1 MELNKTNI
9 RKICGIIAFGVVLAL
24 LLANIS
30 SVMGVLTA
38 AFAMLT
44 PFLLGAAMA
53 FIVNVPMSF
62 FERKLFPK
70 QGRIADKLKRPVS
83 LVITLLV
90 IFFVGFMVV
99 FLLVPEL
106 SETIKKVASSIPGFI
121 VRATEYSNSLAEKY
135 PEAAEMIT
143 AYVSDLDSII
153 ESVTGFLRL
162 KGQSMIT
169 TAISAASSFMGVLI
183 NTLVG
188 FVFSVYL
195 LACKEKLAVQS
206 KRLLYTILPER
217 LSDSI
222 IAVCRLSE
230 KTFSKFLSG
239 QCLEALILGAMFFI
253 TMSILRFP
261 YALLISVLIAFTALI
276 PIFGAFIGC
285 AIGAFLIF
293 VAEPISALWFV
304 IMFLVLQQIEGNFI
318 YPYVVGN
325 SVGLPSMWVLFAVTI
340 GGQLMGVAGMLIFI
354 PLFSVLYVLIGRAVE
369 AQLRKRGI
377 SSDKWTRPIAEEI
390 PPATEQ
396 VRTPRLPFVRTP
408 QQPAASQSTQP
419 SSAGRRSRNRSGRRR
434 R

>member
-1 MELNKTNI
+1 MELNKSNI
-9 RKICGIIAFGVVLAL
+9 KKICGIIAFGVVLAL
-24 LLANIS
+24 VIANIS
-30 SVMGVLTA
+30 SVGGVFAA
-38 AFAMLT
+38 AFTLLT
-44 PFLLGAAMA
+44 PFILGAAMA

-62 FERKLFPK
+62 LERTIFRKP
-70 QGRIADKLKRPVS
+70 GRIADKLKRPVS
-83 LVITLLV
+83 LVLTLLI
-90 IFFVGFMVV
+90 IFSIMFLVV
-99 FLLVPEL
+99 FLIVPEL
-106 SETIKKVASSIPGFI
+106 SDTIKKVASSIPSFI
-121 VRATEYSNSLAEKY
+121 TRATEYSNSLAEKY
-135 PEAAEMIT
+135 PEVASVIT

-153 ESVTGFLRL
+153 VSVSDFIRA
-162 KGQSMIT
+162 KGQAMLT
-169 TAISAASSFMGVLI
+169 TALTAASSFMGVII
-183 NTLVG
+183 NALVG
-188 FVFSVYL
+188 FVFSLYL

-217 LSDSI
+217 LCDSI

-293 VAEPISALWFV
+293 VAEPISALWFI
-304 IMFLVLQQIEGNFI
+304 IMFLIIQQVEGNLI

-354 PLFSVLYVLIGRAVE
+354 PLFSVLYVLIGRAVA
-369 AQLRKRGI
+369 AQLEKRGI
-377 SSDKWTRPIAEEI
+377 SREKWEKPIAEEI

-396 VRTPRLPFVRTP
+396 VRTPHLPFRLTP
-408 QQPAASQSTQP
+408 RQNPAPENRGSSGST
-419 SSAGRRSRNRSGRRR
+419 RRR
-434 R
+434 RNNNNRRR